1 MNRLK
6 IRVGSLLDLSTI
18 DWPNHITLMLF
29 CAGCNF
35 KCPFCM
41 NATLMP
47 ANSGGEIGL
56 DLVEER
62 VMGNIGFL
70 DAVGATGGEP
80 GLQPEP
86 IIELYR
92 WVKKKNVKTFLN
104 TNGSNPQ
111 LIERL
116 LAENLLDHAAI
127 DVKAPLRSE
136 AYGKVIGLKRDVGR
150 IVENVRR
157 SLELCRKAGL
167 SVETRTTIV
176 PTLIEDERAIREI
189 ARVAKDYGPYIL
201 QQFFPF
207 EDVPDEKLRMV
218 KPTSRDALIKL
229 ARSSLE
235 EGAGEVYI
243 RTRESGMERIR

>member
-1 MNRLK
+1 M
-6 IRVGSLLDLSTI
+6 GSLLDLSTI
-18 DWPNHITLMLF
+18 DWPNHITLLLF

-41 NATLMP
+41 NATLIP
-47 ANSGGEIGL
+47 ANSGGEIDL
-56 DLVEER
+56 DLVKER
-62 VMGNIGFL
+62 VLGNIGFL

-92 WVKKKNVKTFLN
+92 WAKRNSVKTFLN

-111 LIERL
+111 LIDRL

-127 DVKAPLRSE
+127 DVKAPLRPE
-136 AYGKVIGLKRDVGR
+136 AYGKVIGLSGDFEK
-150 IVENVRR
+150 IIENVRR
-157 SLELCRKAGL
+157 SLELCRKAGV
-167 SVETRTTIV
+167 SVEVRTTIV
-176 PTLIEDERAIREI
+176 PTLIEEEESIREI
-189 ARVAKDYGPYIL
+189 ARVAKCYGSYVL
-201 QQFFPF
+201 QQYFPF

-218 KPTSRDALIKL
+218 KSTNRDALIKL

-235 EGAGEVYI
+235 EGAVEVYI
-243 RTRESGMERIR
+243 RTRESGMERIK